1 MVSFIKRKEHGLM
14 SVSSMCNGSGPF
26 GSSSIW
32 RDSCAASFENKYSTP
47 AKRQATCHFRI
58 HVNFLVAFRALPILM
73 ERAVTFRRSTQHVA
87 ALNEILVQAVQ
98 PGVRGRWQPNP
109 MADWCDAWSDLS
121 SCLYMAEGRAAH
133 AEEQQALE
141 ALL

>member
-1 MVSFIKRKEHGLM
+1 MLQVSKTNIAHQQKDKQHVI
-14 SVSSMCNGSGPF
+14 SV
-26 GSSSIW
+26 
-32 RDSCAASFENKYSTP
+32 
-47 AKRQATCHFRI
+47 RI

>member
-1 MVSFIKRKEHGLM
+1 M

>member
-1 MVSFIKRKEHGLM
+1 
-14 SVSSMCNGSGPF
+14 
-26 GSSSIW
+26 
-32 RDSCAASFENKYSTP
+32 
-47 AKRQATCHFRI
+47 
-58 HVNFLVAFRALPILM
+58 M
-73 ERAVTFRRSTQHVA
+73 ERAVTFQRSTQHVA
-87 ALNEILVQAVQ
+87 ALHEMLVQAVQ

-109 MADWCDAWSDLS
+109 MADWCDAWSNLS